1 MQWWKML
8 NEKIALVTGASRGI
22 GRQIAISLAKEGAYV
37 IVNYNGSEEAAKEVL
52 ATIEENGGKGE
63 IYQCNVGSFD
73 AVKEMIDHIV
83 STQKRIDIIV
93 NNAGITK
100 DNLILKMTEEDFD
113 DVININ
119 LKSAFNTIK
128 NAFRYMMKQRS
139 GRIINI
145 TSIVGITGNAG
156 QANYSSAKAGMIGLT
171 KSIAREIASRG
182 VTVNAVA
189 PGFIDTDMTRKLPQ
203 SAMDAMLAGIPMKK
217 SGTPEDVANAVVFLA
232 SDKSSYITGQ
242 VIQVN
247 GGMDM

>member
-1 MQWWKML
+1 ML

-22 GRQIAISLAKEGAYV
+22 GRQIAVSLAKEGAYV

-63 IYQCNVGSFD
+63 IYQCNVGRFD
-73 AVKEMIDHIV
+73 AVKEMIDYIV
-83 STQKRIDIIV
+83 NTQKRIDIIV

-119 LKSAFNTIK
+119 LKSAFNTTK

-145 TSIVGITGNAG
+145 ASIVGITGNAG
-156 QANYSSAKAGMIGLT
+156 QVNYSSAKAGMIGLT

-217 SGTPEDVANAVVFLA
+217 CGTPEDVANAVVFLA

>member
-1 MQWWKML
+1 MRYML
-8 NEKIALVTGASRGI
+8 EEKIALVTGASRGI
-22 GRQIAISLAKEGAYV
+22 GREIAISLAKEGAYV

-52 ATIEENGGKGE
+52 NIIQENGGNGE
-63 IYQCNVGSFD
+63 VYQCNVGSFD
-73 AVKEMIDHIV
+73 AVKEMINYIV
-83 STQKRIDIIV
+83 TTQKRIDIIV

-119 LKSAFNTIK
+119 LKSAFNTTK
-128 NAFRYMMKQRS
+128 SAFRYMMKQRC

-145 TSIVGITGNAG
+145 ASISGIIGNAG
-156 QANYSSAKAGMIGLT
+156 QANYSAAKAGLIGFT
-171 KSIAREIASRG
+171 KSMAREIASRG

-189 PGFIDTDMTRKLPQ
+189 PGFIDTDMTSKLPQ
-203 SAMDAMLAGIPMKK
+203 AVVDTMLANIPMKK
-217 SGTPEDVANAVVFLA
+217 YGTTKDVADAVLFLA
-232 SDKSSYITGQ
+232 SDKASYITGQ

>member
-1 MQWWKML
+1 ML
-8 NEKIALVTGASRGI
+8 NGKVALVTGASRGI
-22 GRQIAISLAKEGAYV
+22 GREIAITLAKEGAYV
-37 IVNYNGSEEAAKEVL
+37 VVNYNGSEAAAKEVL
-52 ATIEENGGKGE
+52 SIIESNGGKGE
-63 IYQCNVGSFD
+63 IYQCNVGNFQD
-73 AVKEMIDHIV
+73 VKEMIDHIV
-83 STQKRIDIIV
+83 ATQQSIDIIV

-119 LKSAFNTIK
+119 LKSAFNTTK
-128 NAFRYMMKQRS
+128 SAFRYMMKQRS

-145 TSIVGITGNAG
+145 ASIVGIIGNAG
-156 QANYSSAKAGMIGLT
+156 QSNYCSAKAGMIGLT
-171 KSIAREIASRG
+171 KSIARETASRG

-189 PGFIDTDMTRKLPQ
+189 PGFIDTDMTKELPQ
-203 SAMDAMLAGIPMKK
+203 SALDAMKANIPMKK
-217 SGTPEDVANAVVFLA
+217 YGTPEDVANAVLFLA